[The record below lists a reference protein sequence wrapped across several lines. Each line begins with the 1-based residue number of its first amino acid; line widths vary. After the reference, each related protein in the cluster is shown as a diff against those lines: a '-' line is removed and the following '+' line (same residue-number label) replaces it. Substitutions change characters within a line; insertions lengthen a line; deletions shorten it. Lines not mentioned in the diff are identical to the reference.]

1 MKEISYYQ
9 KNKDKYKKGGKYYY
23 YQSVEDKRP
32 KVPIVIKTGVFTLS
46 FD

>member
-9 KNKDKYKKGGKYYY
+9 KNKDKYKNY
-23 YQSVEDKRP
+23 YQSVDDKRP